1 MKNSIQKIL
10 MAGLGLLIAFVLC
23 PVSLEAAQREVKV
36 AVLPFDISS
45 AGPLSFVGPATEEV
59 LSSSLASDSISVM
72 DSLEIQRITGKR
84 QGFIPSLGARDM
96 AGKLG
101 VDYVV
106 TGKVIAEGEG
116 VTIDMDLL
124 QVDSESPLFSLVF
137 SPVSLDE
144 VPSRIEDFA
153 TQAANH
159 ILNVPKSVIAEPD
172 TKDEQKVPQKLSQEE
187 TAQDEDLVIAR
198 MHPDLLIRQSDK
210 DLGKPKRISTP
221 SDEKLYTQELPFMP
235 PKPLPVPAKDD
246 DDILLPDYP
255 PPPDE
260 PTHYTD
266 QTQETSEEQSASTS
280 LPDSEKLVL
289 PQPPVKEEKKG
300 WFSWIKKPSA
310 TIPQASSTEQPIPT
324 DGPIWQWY

>member
-1 MKNSIQKIL
+1 MMKNSIQKIF
-10 MAGLGLLIAFVLC
+10 MAGLGWFIALALC
-23 PVSLEAAQREVKV
+23 PVSLEAAQREVKI

-45 AGPLSFVGPATEEV
+45 AGPFSYVGPATEEV
-59 LSSSLASDSISVM
+59 LSSRLALDSISVM

-84 QGFIPSLGARDM
+84 QGSISPLDARDM

-106 TGKVIAEGEG
+106 TGKVTAEGENI
-116 VTIDMDLL
+116 TIDMDLL
-124 QVDSESPLFSLVF
+124 QADSESPLFSLVF
-137 SPVSLDE
+137 SPASLDE
-144 VPSRIEDFA
+144 VPPRIEGFA

-159 ILNVPKSVIAEPD
+159 ILNGPKSVTAKPD
-172 TKDEQKVPQKLSQEE
+172 TKDDQKAPQELPQEE
-187 TAQDEDLVIAR
+187 TAQAEDLKTAR

-210 DLGKPKRISTP
+210 DSGKPDRISTP
-221 SDEKLYTQELPFMP
+221 PDQESYAQKLPVMP
-235 PKPLPVPAKDD
+235 PEPLPVPAEDD

-260 PTHYTD
+260 PIHYTD
-266 QTQETSEEQSASTS
+266 QIRETPEEQTASTS

-289 PQPPVKEEKKG
+289 PQPPVKEEKK
-300 WFSWIKKPSA
+300 
-310 TIPQASSTEQPIPT
+310 EQPIPT

>member
-1 MKNSIQKIL
+1 
-10 MAGLGLLIAFVLC
+10 
-23 PVSLEAAQREVKV
+23 
-36 AVLPFDISS
+36 
-45 AGPLSFVGPATEEV
+45 
-59 LSSSLASDSISVM
+59 
-72 DSLEIQRITGKR
+72 
-84 QGFIPSLGARDM
+84 
-96 AGKLG
+96 
-101 VDYVV
+101 
-106 TGKVIAEGEG
+106 
-116 VTIDMDLL
+116 IDMNLL
-124 QVDSESPLFSLVF
+124 QVDSESPLFYLVF
-137 SPVSLDE
+137 SHVSLDE

-153 TQAANH
+153 TQAANR
-159 ILNVPKSVIAEPD
+159 ILNVPKSVTAEPD

-187 TAQDEDLVIAR
+187 TAQDEDLIIAR

-235 PKPLPVPAKDD
+235 PEPLPVPAKDD

-289 PQPPVKEEKKG
+289 PQPPVKEEKK
-300 WFSWIKKPSA
+300 
-310 TIPQASSTEQPIPT
+310 EQPIPT